1 MEIGISTASLFMRQY
16 NEDAL
21 TTLDGLDA
29 RICEVFLETFRE
41 YKPEY
46 GELLKSR
53 LGGLRVHSL
62 HTLTLNFEPELFSVN
77 PRGREDA
84 EEWFKS
90 VLSVGKLLG
99 ATDYTMHGKARIK
112 RNLNYDDYGSIGRR
126 LQALCELAEGYGV
139 RLCLENVDWAYYN
152 HPGFFREVKKYAPD
166 LRAVF
171 DVKQARLSGHP
182 YEEYLA
188 DMAGNIDTVHLS
200 DVDASGKIRLPGRG
214 TFDFEKLF
222 GRLSDVGF
230 SGDMLI
236 EVYTNDYGDVSEFTE
251 SLAYL
256 RDLKKKVFG

>member
-1 MEIGISTASLFMRQY
+1 M
-16 NEDAL
+16 
-21 TTLDGLDA
+21 
-29 RICEVFLETFRE
+29 
-41 YKPEY
+41 
-46 GELLKSR
+46 
-53 LGGLRVHSL
+53 
-62 HTLTLNFEPELFSVN
+62 
-77 PRGREDA
+77 
-84 EEWFKS
+84 
-90 VLSVGKLLG
+90 
-99 ATDYTMHGKARIK
+99 
-112 RNLNYDDYGSIGRR
+112 
-126 LQALCELAEGYGV
+126 
-139 RLCLENVDWAYYN
+139 
-152 HPGFFREVKKYAPD
+152 KKYAPD